1 MKINSKIKF
10 ALRNFDGNFHYFVYD
25 NRDNSRMV
33 LKITGKKQ
41 LLFWMVKNSKNY
53 LLVTTAHIIEY
64 QEYIIISVTDYE

>member
-1 MKINSKIKF
+1 
-10 ALRNFDGNFHYFVYD
+10 
-25 NRDNSRMV
+25 MV